1 MFKYIQ
7 KRAYR
12 AGLQAAYDMI
22 QAKIA
27 KHQAEKQELS
37 AKGMSGDEIQ
47 ACITCLVAI
56 GREIIKAMG
65 K

>member
-12 AGLQAAYDMI
+12 AGLQAAYDLI
-22 QAKIA
+22 DAKVK
-27 KHQAEKQELS
+27 KHEAEKSELS

-56 GREIIKAMG
+56 GREIIKLMS